1 MSPYLVRT
9 IAAPHDGKR
18 GPTVIYVAM
27 FDTEDQAIK
36 AVKAKIPS
44 DWQVDDVIGVSVT
57 ALGARKIPPGTVE
70 QL

>member
-1 MSPYLVRT
+1 
-9 IAAPHDGKR
+9 
-18 GPTVIYVAM
+18 M
-27 FDTEDQAIK
+27 FDTEDQAIQ